1 MKSTVMAKNT
11 FGVLLLGLLCAA
23 PGFARDIETVLI
35 VSIDALHPDA
45 LSEKTSP
52 ALHAL
57 MRPGGY
63 TLEGKSVDP
72 PKTLIAHT
80 AMLTGLAPAENGKTD
95 NDWKPGMPPVAKPTL
110 FDDAKR
116 RGFRTA
122 FYYAKPKL
130 GYLVSKAVDE
140 HALARD
146 DGVDH
151 ALAFFAKGGKRF
163 VFLHVSGL
171 ENVGTE
177 YGWLSPEY
185 LDELS
190 YIDLALTPLLESVN
204 QRGAHLI
211 VVTSD
216 HAGHGRQHGTSHPD
230 DYRLPLILAGERD
243 LAPLPPGAYLIT
255 RLRGTVQQILAAD
268 EPPAVAAKI
277 RDGVLTR

>member
-1 MKSTVMAKNT
+1 MIKNT
-11 FGVLLLGLLCAA
+11 TGILLLGLLFAA
-23 PGFARDIETVLI
+23 PGFARDVETVLI

-52 ALHAL
+52 TLYAL
-57 MRPGGY
+57 MRPGRY

-80 AMLTGLAPAENGKTD
+80 AMLTGLAPEENGKMD
-95 NDWKPGMPPVAKPTL
+95 NDWKPGMPRVARATL

-116 RGFRTA
+116 HGFRTA

-146 DGVDH
+146 DGVDQ
-151 ALAFFAKGGKRF
+151 AQAFFGKGGRRF
-163 VFLHVSGL
+163 AFLHVSGL
-171 ENVGTE
+171 ENAGTD

-190 YIDLALTPLLESVN
+190 YIDLALAPLFEAVS
-204 QRGAHLI
+204 QRGAHFI
-211 VVTSD
+211 IVTSD
-216 HAGHGRQHGTSHPD
+216 HAGHDRQHGTSHPD
-230 DYRLPLILAGERD
+230 DYKLPLIMAGERD
-243 LAPLPPGAYLIT
+243 LPSLPSGTYFIT
-255 RLRGTVQQILAAD
+255 GLRGIVQQMLAAD
-268 EPPAVAAKI
+268 EPPAVAAKT
-277 RDGVLTR
+277 RDGVRTR